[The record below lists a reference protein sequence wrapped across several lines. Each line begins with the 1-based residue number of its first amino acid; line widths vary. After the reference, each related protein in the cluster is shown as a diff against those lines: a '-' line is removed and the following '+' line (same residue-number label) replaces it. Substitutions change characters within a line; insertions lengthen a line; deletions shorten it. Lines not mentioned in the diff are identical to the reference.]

1 MILFARNPSAKVP
14 CGVVNL
20 WRFRLDFCK
29 PKQYSRFEVD
39 EYKWNFGGWISIFSV
54 WWTVFFFLRA
64 HYVFYSR
71 FEFFFFFSVR
81 VQFHIFRAIL
91 GVFWIAAR
99 KNVNKKRILFKLN
112 YLFVRLFCSQNCFV
126 FTFFI
131 YFVILLF
138 TFVFFCCNLYSL
150 FFILIFV

>member
-71 FEFFFFFSVR
+71 FEFFFFQCKGAISHFSGNFGR
-81 VQFHIFRAIL
+81 VLNSGKEECEQKTDFIQIKLLVCPFVL
-91 GVFWIAAR
+91 LT
-99 KNVNKKRILFKLN
+99 KLFCFYFF
-112 YLFVRLFCSQNCFV
+112 YLFCNFI
-126 FTFFI
+126 I
-131 YFVILLF
+131 YFCIFLL
-138 TFVFFCCNLYSL
+138 
-150 FFILIFV
+150 